1 MNSSIG
7 EEDLGEVEFSEGIGG
22 QLNHAR
28 NDLDALIV
36 NVEQK
41 GDLSLKDDSKKIDN
55 TTIVFVIIGSLVV
68 SYLLAHLIT
77 SNDENK
83 ILMNNIKT
91 GEPPF

>member
-1 MNSSIG
+1 MINITAAVISVFYSLCVYGLI
-7 EEDLGEVEFSEGIGG
+7 IY
-22 QLNHAR
+22 R
-28 NDLDALIV
+28 N
-36 NVEQK
+36 K
-41 GDLSLKDDSKKIDN
+41 SLKDDSKKIDN

>member
-1 MNSSIG
+1 MINITAAVISIFYS
-7 EEDLGEVEFSEGIGG
+7 LCVYGIIIY
-22 QLNHAR
+22 R
-28 NDLDALIV
+28 N
-36 NVEQK
+36 NN
-41 GDLSLKDDSKKIDN
+41 LKDDSKKIDN
-55 TTIVFVIIGSLVV
+55 TSIVFVIIGSLVV